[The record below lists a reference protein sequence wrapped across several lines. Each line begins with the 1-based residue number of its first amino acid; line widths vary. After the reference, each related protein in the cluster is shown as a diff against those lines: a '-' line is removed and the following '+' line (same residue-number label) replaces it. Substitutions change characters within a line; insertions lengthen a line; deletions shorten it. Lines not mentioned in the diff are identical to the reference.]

1 MGGSR
6 WADGSGDGVMVVAVP
21 SERVPTPYARTGEI
35 VPLVALGFCVL
46 ALVRIMRGRRGA
58 GAQAPAGGV
67 ASPA

>member
-1 MGGSR
+1 
-6 WADGSGDGVMVVAVP
+6 MVVAVP

-46 ALVRIMRGRRGA
+46 ALVRIMCGGRGA